1 MVLGPDE
8 SGIPGTRQRRA
19 GGRFVS
25 GYGMHCIAGPPG
37 SPYRRLVLDRDWRPV
52 GPLNEWYRLRAGV
65 GAPSTRDTCLRV
77 LTPFFGFLLL
87 NNWAWDAEPQLVREF
102 TRAYLQSI
110 GCVLRRDRE
119 RDGFT
124 VAVTARAPLN
134 PGSLAL
140 FLAAARD
147 LYEVLIDGEWDAQAR
162 AHRSY
167 YAYGNPMYSEVLR
180 RWKRDHVRF
189 VHNAGAPDWAGIRG
203 ENRAATQHR
212 PVGYF
217 RARGQIWQPR
227 VAGEAKAVRVLIGA
241 AIRYMID
248 VAPLRERVILRLL
261 NETGA
266 RLHEVLAMTAGGY
279 RKGHSQLVGV
289 RALLRNKG
297 SLGREIKP
305 VSFEIETDYLLHRY
319 VRTERSRHDRE
330 RRTRIDDLRDEDPL
344 FISRR
349 GNRLSDS
356 GFRIHWRRLRL
367 KAERAFRSAPVRLP
381 RLTPHVIRHLH
392 ATERVALA
400 AELAQ
405 GDRERQ
411 RAFVE
416 AVQHDLFW
424 QSSDTLQIYTHAI
437 STAEAHERLQT
448 AYIDRVKSQPRTP
461 RQAAAAIAGDCSENT
476 FDKEAARRLERLN
489 RLRSGG
495 SRSS

>member
-1 MVLGPDE
+1 
-8 SGIPGTRQRRA
+8 
-19 GGRFVS
+19 
-25 GYGMHCIAGPPG
+25 MHVISGPPA
-37 SPYRRLVLDRDWRPV
+37 SPYRRLVLDRDWHPV

-65 GAPSTRDTCLRV
+65 GAPSTRDTYLRV

-87 NNWAWDAEPQLVREF
+87 NEWAWDAEPPLVREF
-102 TRAYLQSI
+102 TRAYLQAI

-119 RDGFT
+119 RDGFS
-124 VAVTARAPLN
+124 VAVTARAPLS

-147 LYEVLIDGEWDAQAR
+147 LYEVLIDGEWDAQSE

-167 YAYGNPMYSEVLR
+167 YAYANPMYSEVLR

-189 VHNAGAPDWAGIRG
+189 VQNAGAPAWAGIRS
-203 ENRAATQHR
+203 ENRASTQHR
-212 PVGYF
+212 PIGYF
-217 RARGQIWQPR
+217 RARGQVWQPR

-305 VSFEIETDYLLHRY
+305 VSFEAETDYLLHRY
-319 VRTERSRHDRE
+319 VRTERCRHDGE
-330 RRTRIDDLRDEDPL
+330 RRASIDDLRDRDPL
-344 FISRR
+344 FLSRR
-349 GNRLSDS
+349 GNQLSDS
-356 GFRIHWRRLRL
+356 GFRIQWKRLRL

-392 ATERVALA
+392 ATDRVALA

-411 RAFVE
+411 RAMVA

-437 STAEAHERLQT
+437 STAEAHEQLQT
-448 AYIDRVKSQPRTP
+448 AYIDRVKSHPRTP
-461 RQAAAAIAGDCSENT
+461 REAAIAIIGGGSESALA
-476 FDKEAARRLERLN
+476 DDAAQRLERLN

-495 SRSS
+495 PRSW

>member
-1 MVLGPDE
+1 
-8 SGIPGTRQRRA
+8 
-19 GGRFVS
+19 
-25 GYGMHCIAGPPG
+25 MHVISGPPA

-65 GAPSTRDTCLRV
+65 GAPSTRDTYLRV

-87 NNWAWDAEPQLVREF
+87 NEWAWDAEPPLVREF
-102 TRAYLQSI
+102 TRAYLQAI

-124 VAVTARAPLN
+124 VAVTARAPLS

-147 LYEVLIDGEWDAQAR
+147 LYEVLIDGEWDAQTK

-167 YAYGNPMYSEVLR
+167 YAYANPMYSEVLR

-189 VHNAGAPDWAGIRG
+189 VQNAGAPDWAGIRG
-203 ENRAATQHR
+203 ENRSATQHR

-261 NETGA
+261 EETGA
-266 RLHEVLAMTAGGY
+266 RLHEILAMTAGGY
-279 RKGHSQLVGV
+279 RKGHSHLVGV

-305 VSFEIETDYLLHRY
+305 VSFEAETDYLLHRY

-330 RRTRIDDLRDEDPL
+330 RRTHIDDLRDEDPL
-344 FISRR
+344 FLSRR
-349 GNRLSDS
+349 GDQLSDS
-356 GFRIHWRRLRL
+356 GFRIHWKRLRV
-367 KAERAFRSAPVRLP
+367 KAERAFRSAPVRLS

-411 RAFVE
+411 RAMVA

-424 QSSDTLQIYTHAI
+424 QSSDTLQIYNHAI
-437 STAEAHERLQT
+437 ATAEAHEQLQT

-461 RQAAAAIAGDCSENT
+461 RQAATAMIGSGSDNALAD
-476 FDKEAARRLERLN
+476 EAARRLERLS

-495 SRSS
+495 SRSW